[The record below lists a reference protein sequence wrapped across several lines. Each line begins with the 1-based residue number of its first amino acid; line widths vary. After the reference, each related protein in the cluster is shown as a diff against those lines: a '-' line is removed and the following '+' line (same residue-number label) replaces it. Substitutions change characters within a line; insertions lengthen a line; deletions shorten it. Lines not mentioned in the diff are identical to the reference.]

1 MKRDS
6 KKLVLRKQTVQNLTT
21 GDLHK
26 AGGGYYRDSVI
37 TCDMGCVY
45 WSIFTR

>member
-1 MKRDS
+1 MKRDR
-6 KKLVLRKQTVQNLTT
+6 KLVLSKQTLRTLNTRQLE
-21 GDLHK
+21 K
-26 AGGGYYRDSVI
+26 AGGGYYKDSVI